1 MNKSV
6 ICFVTISVPNLV
18 EAEAFYTEV
27 LGFKVTRRFAPTT
40 WISLSTDEDRG
51 PGFGLIENSADNRP
65 VTDMVDFWVND
76 LDALFS
82 AIKDKVKVIE
92 APHTVPWGSYKAVIE
107 DPSGNQLGLVQFNGV
122 ER

>member
-1 MNKSV
+1 MDRSV

-27 LGFKVTRRFAPTT
+27 LGFKITRRYAPTT
-40 WISLSTDEDRG
+40 WISLSTDENRG
-51 PGFGLIENSADNRP
+51 PGFGLIENLEDKRP

-82 AIKDKVKVIE
+82 AIKGRVKVIE
-92 APHTVPWGSYKAVIE
+92 APNTVPWGSYKAVIE
-107 DPSGNQLGLVQFNGV
+107 DPFGNQLGLVQFKGD
-122 ER
+122 EC